1 MGFKYIN
8 PGYPE
13 LFDSFDSGSLVG
25 DSDSTKN
32 PENGVA
38 ISFMTTASTV
48 HIPSLKELYLK
59 FEFYFPSLQNHRRL
73 FKIIGD
79 TSTIFE
85 VRTFGGDSGIDLFYR
100 DYTDSSADSFFRL
113 TSGQRYSF
121 TLAITIDSY
130 NTAKVKICIDGETK
144 YEGSQ
149 TTGNASISGITFSG
163 GNSDCRNAYFANLI
177 ISGEDCSN
185 EYVAIAPFTV
195 DSAEGMTVDAE
206 SLDEIISRT
215 FNYKKSIT
223 SLQVGVVAAN
233 LDSEYNA
240 ASETVDGV
248 IIETKAPSDKDSIMF
263 SNMAVDPISEGEW
276 TINNLKNRKFKIDPA
291 KT

>member
-48 HIPSLKELYLK
+48 HIPSLKELYIKL
-59 FEFYFPSLQNHRRL
+59 EFYFPSLNGSRRL
-73 FKIIGD
+73 FKIVGD
-79 TSTIFE
+79 SSTIFA
-85 VRTFGGDSGIDLFYR
+85 VRTWETDSGIDLFYS
-100 DYTDSSADSFFRL
+100 DYGATSTAGYFRL
-113 TSGQRYSF
+113 TSGKRYTF
-121 TLAITIDSY
+121 TLAITIDSD

-144 YEGSQ
+144 YEGSK

-185 EYVAIAPFTV
+185 EYIAIAPFTV

-276 TINNLKNRKFKIDPA
+276 TISNLKNRKFKIDPA